1 MRATSPKRTV
11 LVVEDED
18 VIRDAVVTMLA
29 RAGFETAEASDGIS
43 ALAAARRSD
52 VDLVL
57 LDLILP
63 KLDGFEVLK
72 KLRAQHPSPPVIIV
86 SARASEDDR
95 VYGLELGADDYIV
108 KPFSR
113 RELLARV
120 EAVLRR
126 STPSTLPIVTI
137 SSGTT
142 TVNCARRE
150 ITSGTRTPVPLSQM
164 EIDILEELA
173 THAGRAVSRDELLS
187 RVWGGKPSADESR
200 ALDMHVTRLRQKLAS
215 TSAKPEP
222 EWIVTV
228 RGKGYML
235 GPRVH
240 VAEGSPPARKKA

>member
-1 MRATSPKRTV
+1 MSAKRTV

-18 VIRDAVVTMLA
+18 VIRDAVVMMLS
-29 RAGFETAEASDGIS
+29 RAGFETAEASDGVS
-43 ALAAARRSD
+43 ALAVAHRPEI
-52 VDLVL
+52 DLVL

-72 KLRAQHPSPPVIIV
+72 KLRAQHPSLPVIIV

-126 STPSTLPIVTI
+126 STPSTVPVVTI

-150 ITSGTRTPVPLSQM
+150 IASTKRAPVPLSQM

-173 THAGRAVSRDELLS
+173 MHAGRAVSRDQLLS

-215 TSAKPEP
+215 ASANPEP
-222 EWIVTV
+222 KWIVTV

-235 GPRVH
+235 GPDMQ
-240 VAEGSPPARKKA
+240 VAEGTPPARKKA